1 MRYTGP
7 YNRKT
12 RPRPRSRLNPYLI
25 SRQEYDLPLHCL
37 TRAKMRANSPNIAAS
52 DKQERPHI
60 GEQKSEDRRLQPT
73 LADMSRHKSTL
84 RIKSRGYRSTE
95 ARARKPCDPVIIMP
109 IQPRGPAGIASISAN
124 TAAGNHPPEKKK
136 KCDIWGHLGTYGDI
150 CPTFTPKR
158 EGFGPIGQR
167 RRTTAISVRQ
177 PCKLCDR
184 RRNEPRSI
192 CEVERVGTLGFSG
205 EFV

>member
-1 MRYTGP
+1 MRPPVVSPPPDFPKSPAKAPEMRYTGP

-12 RPRPRSRLNPYLI
+12 RPRPRSRLYRYHN
-25 SRQEYDLPLHCL
+25 SRQEHDLPLHRL

-84 RIKSRGYRSTE
+84 RIKSRRYRSTE

-124 TAAGNHPPEKKK
+124 PAAGNQPPEKKK
-136 KCDIWGHLGTYGDI
+136 KCDIWGLMGTYVPLSRQNERD
-150 CPTFTPKR
+150 
-158 EGFGPIGQR
+158 
-167 RRTTAISVRQ
+167 SV
-177 PCKLCDR
+177 PLG
-184 RRNEPRSI
+184 RSAA
-192 CEVERVGTLGFSG
+192 RPPFQ
-205 EFV
+205 